1 MDDPDDVEGRE
12 IDNAPEADLLEALE
26 EVGFT
31 PLQYRQ
37 LAADLR
43 HRRPT
48 YPWEVTVSVE
58 LTNSYIDEAVLS
70 IRDAINASSDPEQ
83 VANNLLSCARYMD
96 MLKLLIRAGL
106 TLKFAADAHNRCYI
120 DSLLRQEAKL
130 GKDRSEEFARARQ
143 LADAETTNALEQ
155 FDKLAQT
162 SSLGFIN
169 LITMK

>member
-83 VANNLLSCARYMD
+83 VAKNLLSCARYMD
-96 MLKLLIRAGL
+96 MLKSLIRAGL
-106 TLKFAADAHNRCYI
+106 TLKFAADAHNQCYI
-120 DSLLRQEAKL
+120 DSLLIFQEAKL

-143 LADAETTNALEQ
+143 LADAKTTNALEQ
-155 FDKLAQT
+155 FDKLDQT
-162 SSLGFIN
+162 SLGLIE